1 MESFDL
7 TNTNEF
13 IKSNEKISDLT
24 KEDEEHNIYFITLIP
39 KEIEGENKDNVAWTN
54 VTTGLD
60 KWSFYTE
67 LGTGSSS
74 TTSSLRF
81 SR

>member
-39 KEIEGENKDNVAWTN
+39 KEIEGENKNEVSP
-54 VTTGLD
+54 D
-60 KWSFYTE
+60 KLNYITHF
-67 LGTGSSS
+67 
-74 TTSSLRF
+74 
-81 SR
+81 